1 MFFSKKNSARKEL
14 MEKIKKEE
22 LDLSSVFSTINNRA
36 EVDQLFKNLL
46 RRCHPDRFVDNPE
59 KNALAEA
66 LFKKVMANSTNLGI
80 LKDLET
86 IIKRDLEP

>member
-1 MFFSKKNSARKEL
+1 MLFFRKNRIRKEL
-14 MEKIKKEE
+14 IEKIKKEE
-22 LDLSSVFSTINNRA
+22 LDLSSVFSAINNRA

-59 KNALAEA
+59 KNALAET
-66 LFKKVMANSTNLGI
+66 LFKKVMANSTNLNE
-80 LKDLET
+80 LKELET

>member
-1 MFFSKKNSARKEL
+1 MLFFRKNRTRKEL
-14 MEKIKKEE
+14 IEKIKKEE
-22 LDLSSVFSTINNRA
+22 LDLSSVFSAINNRA

-66 LFKKVMANSTNLGI
+66 LFKKVMANSTNLGV
-80 LKDLET
+80 LKGLEI

>member
-1 MFFSKKNSARKEL
+1 MLFFRKNRIRKEL
-14 MEKIKKEE
+14 IEKIKKEE
-22 LDLSSVFSTINNRA
+22 LDLSSVFSAINNRA

-66 LFKKVMANSTNLGI
+66 LFKKVMANSTNIGV
-80 LKDLET
+80 LKELEI

>member
-1 MFFSKKNSARKEL
+1 MLFFRKNRTRKEL
-14 MEKIKKEE
+14 IEKIKKEE
-22 LDLSSVFSTINNRA
+22 LDLSSVFSAINNRA

-66 LFKKVMANSTNLGI
+66 LFKKVMANSTNLGV
-80 LKDLET
+80 LKELEI